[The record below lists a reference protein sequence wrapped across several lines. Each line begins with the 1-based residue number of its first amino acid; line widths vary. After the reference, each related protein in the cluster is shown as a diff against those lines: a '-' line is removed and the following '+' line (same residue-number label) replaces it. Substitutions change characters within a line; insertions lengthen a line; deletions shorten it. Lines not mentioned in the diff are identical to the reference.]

1 MALNSDKTVLVG
13 MSGGVDSSGAAVI
26 LQNSGYNVIGITMEI
41 WDGSFYVAGNG
52 HNACYGPDEKE
63 DIEIAR
69 NVCRKLNIPHH
80 VFDLKNEYKT
90 YVISYFKEEYLRGR
104 TPNPCII
111 CNHKLKFGFLLEKAA
126 KAGLS
131 FDFFA
136 TGHYARLE
144 KHNNSFFLKKALDKY
159 KDQSYFLMGL
169 KKEQLRNLMFP
180 LGAYRK
186 NEIRDMARNAG
197 LEVADKAESQDFI
210 AGGDYSTLFADTNI
224 ETGEIVDE
232 TGKVLGIHKGIA
244 HYTIG
249 QRKGLGISSPK
260 PLYVL
265 RIDAQNNRIVL
276 TDKAGMFSSGLIASD
291 LNLFASNIIVEPTKV
306 SAKIR
311 QNHKE
316 TPAILY
322 PIGKNEIKL
331 IFEEPQLSV
340 TPGQFVAFYDNDT
353 VLGGGVIK
361 EAC

>member
-1 MALNSDKTVLVG
+1 
-13 MSGGVDSSGAAVI
+13 
-26 LQNSGYNVIGITMEI
+26 
-41 WDGSFYVAGNG
+41 
-52 HNACYGPDEKE
+52 
-63 DIEIAR
+63 
-69 NVCRKLNIPHH
+69 

-111 CNHKLKFGFLLEKAA
+111 CNHKLKFGFLLKKAEE
-126 KAGLS
+126 AGLS

-144 KHNNSFFLKKALDKY
+144 KNNDRFFLKKALDKR

-186 NEIRDMARNAG
+186 KETREMARKAG
-197 LEVADKAESQDFI
+197 LEIADKTESQDFI
-210 AGGDYSTLFADTNI
+210 AGGDYSTLFADKNI
-224 ETGEIVDE
+224 QPGEIVDE
-232 TGKVLGIHKGIA
+232 TGKVLGVHKGIT

-249 QRKGLGISSPK
+249 QRKGLGVSSSK

-265 RIDAQNNRIVL
+265 RIDAQNNKIVL

-291 LNLFASNIIVEPTKV
+291 LNLLTSDSIKEPTKI

-316 TPAILY
+316 APAILY

-331 IFEEPQLSV
+331 IFDEPQLAV
-340 TPGQFVAFYDNDT
+340 TPGQFVAFYDNDI